1 MRATETENT
10 ECWWKKKESI
20 SAASRWRNR
29 SNIIVVNP
37 NHCRKYA
44 TRKQHRIKKQVYL
57 DDVFDI
63 DWLSPNVVC
72 VCVRARCICT
82 LVTFFASSNV
92 HFLWVCCA
100 FCYILFYFL
109 FFYSLFLFCLSF
121 FCSISNAFV
130 NTQSFAIALYISD
143 DRVCLYIPGN
153 ALTASLQEHKTCE
166 KLHFFSSLSLFC

>member
-1 MRATETENT
+1 MKKMESLYVERCLKAHFTNYS
-10 ECWWKKKESI
+10 WKVVFDESDGDREHRMLMEKKESI

-29 SNIIVVNP
+29 SNIIVLNP

-63 DWLSPNVVC
+63 DWLRPNVVC

-100 FCYILFYFL
+100 FCYILFYFFIL
-109 FFYSLFLFCLSF
+109 SFSFVCLSSAPF
-121 FCSISNAFV
+121 
-130 NTQSFAIALYISD
+130 LMH
-143 DRVCLYIPGN
+143 L
-153 ALTASLQEHKTCE
+153 
-166 KLHFFSSLSLFC
+166 